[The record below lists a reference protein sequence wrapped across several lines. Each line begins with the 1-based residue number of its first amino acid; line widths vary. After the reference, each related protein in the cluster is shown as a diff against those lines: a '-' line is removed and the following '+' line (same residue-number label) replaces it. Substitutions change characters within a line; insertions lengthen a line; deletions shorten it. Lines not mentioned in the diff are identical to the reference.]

1 MKPKKENLAERLFV
15 LFGKDMSRIGK
26 KLILIPENVK
36 AELKEGEIFVHGPMG
51 DLSLKL
57 RPEVR
62 IEILGTELRIV
73 EVEVG
78 TKESGA
84 YAGMTRALIANMITG
99 VLSGFEKR
107 LEMIGVGYRAKESAT
122 GVTLSL
128 GFSHPI
134 EFISPAGIKI
144 GVEENTKILIQ
155 GVDKHLVGQVAEK
168 IRQYR
173 KPEPYKGKGIRY
185 VGEVVRRKPGKAGK
199 TQ

>member
-1 MKPKKENLAERLFV
+1 MKPKRENLAERLFV
-15 LFGKDMSRIGK
+15 LFGKNMSRIGK

-36 AELKEGEIFVHGPMG
+36 VELKDGEIFVHGPKG
-51 DLSLKL
+51 DLTLKL
-57 RPEVR
+57 RSEVR
-62 IEILGTELRIV
+62 IEIIGVELRIV
-73 EVEVG
+73 EAITE
-78 TKESGA
+78 TKESSA
-84 YAGMTRALIANMITG
+84 YAGTTRALIANMING
-99 VLSGFEKR
+99 VLNGFEKR
-107 LEMIGVGYRAKESAT
+107 LEMIGVGYRAKESAG

-134 EFISPAGIKI
+134 EFAAPFGIKI
-144 GVEENTKILIQ
+144 EVEDNTKLLIQ

-185 VGEVVRRKPGKAGK
+185 IDEVVRRKPGKAGK